1 MPKKESLEDLLKSDF
16 AGSIRVISD
25 SEFSDLGISK
35 GSFIA
40 KAKTLLPD
48 DFSPEDNIDVLPV
61 IFNLAK
67 VNEFNKNGDGIST
80 VDAMDMVKRFANKPI
95 NIEHKKSKIVGHI
108 INASFSDKE
117 PDFAENNINDFK
129 DRTDPFF
136 INAAGVIYRHIY
148 PKLSELISK
157 ASDEESPEYQ
167 SISTSWELGFK
178 EWVVAK
184 GSLILSECEIIS
196 DEKEKL
202 SHKKFIKKFGGKG
215 VDENGVPVNRLI
227 VGYTVP
233 LGGALTYNPAANV
246 SGVYLFDDSL
256 DKEKEDEDEDEDEEK
271 DKETSL
277 SKNIQEKS
285 SLISKNIVKIK
296 KFKDILNMN
305 DKQFEQFLQKIE
317 QSVASVT
324 TEESQAK
331 SLGLIFK
338 DALTEQGAT
347 WKSQVQAEKD
357 AKEKIEGD
365 LKTLQDS
372 FATAKEEL
380 DKVKLELETKAAVEM
395 FNSRMNFLE
404 DKFTFSDKE
413 LEFVTA
419 EVKSLSNDEKEFDSY
434 KEKVTTLFS
443 HKLKET
449 IASTEKVIADKIEAE
464 VAKRLQISTA
474 STTIETATE
483 TETET
488 EIVTE
493 EANASIPN
501 NNAESVVQ
509 ETLVQKLKKNFSV
522 EISQ

>member
-25 SEFSDLGISK
+25 TEFKDLGISK
-35 GSFIA
+35 GSFIS

-95 NIEHKKSKIVGHI
+95 NIEHKKNKIVGHI

-117 PDFAENNINDFK
+117 PDFAENDINDFK

-148 PKLSELISK
+148 PKLSNLISE
-157 ASDEESPEYQ
+157 ASDEESPEYK

-184 GSLILSECEIIS
+184 GSLLLSECEIIS

-202 SHKKFIKKFGGKG
+202 ANKKFIKKFGGKG
-215 VDENGVPVNRLI
+215 VDEKGIPVNRLI
-227 VGYTVP
+227 LGYTVP
-233 LGGALTYNPAANV
+233 LGGALTYNPAAAV
-246 SGVYLFDDSL
+246 EGVYLLDDSIE
-256 DKEKEDEDEDEDEEK
+256 DEKEDDEDEEK
-271 DKETSL
+271 EEETSL
-277 SKNIQEKS
+277 SENIQEKN
-285 SLISKNIVKIK
+285 SLITKNIVKIK

-305 DKQFEQFLQKIE
+305 ETQFKQFLEKMEQA
-317 QSVASVT
+317 VASVT

-347 WKSQVQAEKD
+347 WKSQVQAEKE

-372 FATAKEEL
+372 FATAKDEL
-380 DKVKLELETKAAVEM
+380 DKVKLELETKAAVEL

-404 DKFTFSDKE
+404 DKFSFSEKE

-419 EVKSLSNDEKEFDSY
+419 EVKSIGSDEKEFDSY
-434 KEKVTTLFS
+434 KEKVNTLFS
-443 HKLKET
+443 HKLKEA
-449 IASTEKVIADKIEAE
+449 IASTEKQIADKIEEE
-464 VAKRLQISTA
+464 VAKRLLTSNA
-474 STTIETATE
+474 SVTTQTTE

-493 EANASIPN
+493 ETEAAIVN
-501 NNAESVVQ
+501 NNGESATQ
-509 ETLVQKLKKNFSV
+509 ETLIQKLKKNFSV

>member
-1 MPKKESLEDLLKSDF
+1 MPKKELLEELIKSDF
-16 AGSIRVISD
+16 AGSVRVISD
-25 SEFSDLGISK
+25 LEFADLGISK

-40 KAKTLLPD
+40 RAKTLLPD

-80 VDAMDMVKRFANKPI
+80 ADAIDMVKRFANKPI
-95 NIEHKKSKIVGHI
+95 NIEHKKNKIVGHI

-117 PDFAENNINDFK
+117 PDFAENDINDFK

-148 PKLSELISK
+148 PKLSELVSQ

-178 EWVVAK
+178 QWVVAK
-184 GSLILSECEIIS
+184 GSLVLEECEIIS
-196 DEKEKL
+196 EEKEKEK
-202 SHKKFIKKFGGKG
+202 HKKFIKKFGGKG
-215 VDENGVPVNRLI
+215 VDEKGIPVNRLI

-246 SGVYLFDDSL
+246 SGVYVLDDSL
-256 DKEKEDEDEDEDEEK
+256 DKEDEEEIE
-271 DKETSL
+271 DKTSL

-285 SLISKNIVKIK
+285 SLITKNIVKIK

-338 DALTEQGAT
+338 DALSEQGSI
-347 WKSQVQAEKD
+347 WKSQVQAEKE
-357 AKEKIEGD
+357 AKEKLEGEVKS
-365 LKTLQDS
+365 LKES
-372 FATAKEEL
+372 FATAKDEL

-404 DKFTFSDKE
+404 GKFAFSEKE

-419 EVKSLSNDEKEFDSY
+419 EVKSLGSDEKEFESY

-443 HKLKET
+443 HKLKEA
-449 IASTEKVIADKIEAE
+449 IASTEKEIADKIEAE
-464 VAKRLQISTA
+464 VAKRLQTSTA
-474 STTIETATE
+474 SVETKTTE

-493 EANASIPN
+493 EAKAAIVN
-501 NNAESVVQ
+501 NNAESATQ
-509 ETLVQKLKKNFSV
+509 ETLVQKLKKSFSV

>member
-1 MPKKESLEDLLKSDF
+1 MPQKESLENLIKSDF
-16 AGSIRVISD
+16 AGSIRIISE
-25 SEFSDLGISK
+25 SQFEEMGISK

-40 KAKTLLPD
+40 RAKTLLPD

-95 NIEHKKSKIVGHI
+95 NIEHKKNKIVGHI

-117 PDFAENNINDFK
+117 PDFAENDIEDYK

-148 PKLSELISK
+148 PKLSKLVSE

-184 GSLILSECEIIS
+184 GSLILEECEIIS

-202 SHKKFIKKFGGKG
+202 KYKKFIKKFGGKG
-215 VDENGVPVNRLI
+215 VDDNGVPVNRLI

-246 SGVYLFDDSL
+246 SGVYVLDDSL
-256 DKEKEDEDEDEDEEK
+256 DEENEDEDDDKTKENEDNE
-271 DKETSL
+271 SI

-285 SLISKNIVKIK
+285 SLITKNIVKIK

-305 DKQFEQFLQKIE
+305 EKQFEQFLQKIE

-338 DALTEQGAT
+338 DALTEQGKS
-347 WKSQVQAEKD
+347 WESQVQAEKK
-357 AKEKIEGD
+357 AKEKLEGEV
-365 LKTLQDS
+365 KTLQDS
-372 FATAKEEL
+372 FASTKEEL
-380 DKVKLELETKAAVEM
+380 GKLKVELETKAAVEV

-404 DKFTFSDKE
+404 DKFEFSEKE
-413 LEFVTA
+413 IEFVTA
-419 EVKSLSNDEKEFDSY
+419 EVKALGSDEKDFDSY
-434 KEKVTTLFS
+434 KEKLNTLFS
-443 HKLKET
+443 HKLKEA
-449 IASTEKVIADKIEAE
+449 IASHKKEIADKIEEE
-464 VAKRLQISTA
+464 VAKRLQTSTA
-474 STTIETATE
+474 SADTTTE

-488 EIVTE
+488 ELETE
-493 EANASIPN
+493 EANASVTN
-501 NNAESVVQ
+501 NNGESATQ

-522 EISQ
+522 EISN

>member
-1 MPKKESLEDLLKSDF
+1 MPKKESLEELLKSDF
-16 AGSIRVISD
+16 SGSIRVISD
-25 SEFSDLGISK
+25 AEFSGLGISK

-157 ASDEESPEYQ
+157 ASDEESSEYQ

-184 GSLILSECEIIS
+184 GSLILSECEIITG
-196 DEKEKL
+196 EEEKL

-215 VDENGVPVNRLI
+215 VDEKGVPVNRLI

-246 SGVYLFDDSL
+246 SGVYLYDDSL
-256 DKEKEDEDEDEDEEK
+256 EKEKDEEDEEEKEDE
-271 DKETSL
+271 TSF
-277 SKNIQEKS
+277 SENIQEKN

-338 DALTEQGAT
+338 DALTEQGAS

-372 FATAKEEL
+372 FATAKDEL
-380 DKVKLELETKAAVEM
+380 DKVKLELETKAAVEI

-404 DKFTFSDKE
+404 DKFTFSEKE

-419 EVKSLSNDEKEFDSY
+419 EVKSLSHDEKEFDSY

-443 HKLKET
+443 HKLKEA

-464 VAKRLQISTA
+464 VAKRLQTSTA
-474 STTIETATE
+474 STATETATE
-483 TETET
+483 IETET

-493 EANASIPN
+493 EASASIPN
-501 NNAESVVQ
+501 NNGESAVQ